1 MDKELFIALSAEP
14 VTTIG
19 VGGAMRQMRGFEQS
33 PAADDAVIAC
43 PSAFDESVLRCVGG
57 QRKIERDLS
66 GFKMFGDIAR
76 KPDFLT
82 PVPRA
87 ALVVGHNGVNVFCI
101 PPSSIHLH
109 PLPAQTTKPI
119 AY

>member
-14 VTTIG
+14 VTAIG
-19 VGGAMRQMRGFEQS
+19 IGGAMRQNRGFEQS
-33 PAADDAVIAC
+33 PATDDAVIAC

-57 QRKIERDLS
+57 QRKIERHLS
-66 GFKMFGDIAR
+66 GFKMFGDIAP

-101 PPSSIHLH
+101 PACAMNLDLIIGRSAVRS
-109 PLPAQTTKPI
+109 A
-119 AY
+119 